1 MKNLLLTTILSLAF
15 FSAAF
20 AGDGKIKIM
29 TSSAVSISTT
39 EYMAEFILSSK
50 FNLEDKNVDMVFA
63 SNINMIQIFDT
74 EGDIISII
82 PIGSDELRMG
92 LSLFDKGSYK
102 LGFLIEGEADIQ
114 YADISV
120 K

>member
-1 MKNLLLTTILSLAF
+1 MKNLFLTITLSLFF
-15 FSAAF
+15 FSAVT
-20 AGDGKIKIM
+20 AGDGKVEVM
-29 TSSAVSISTT
+29 SSSAVSITVT
-39 EYMAEFILSSK
+39 ENMADFIISSK
-50 FNLEDKNVDMVFA
+50 FNLEDENVDMVFA

-74 EGDIISII
+74 EGKMISII

-92 LSLFDKGSYK
+92 LSLFDKGNYK

>member
-1 MKNLLLTTILSLAF
+1 MKNLLLTSVLSFVL

-20 AGDGKIKIM
+20 AGDGKIEVM
-29 TSSAVSISTT
+29 SSSAVSMSTS
-39 EYMAEFILSSK
+39 EYMADFIISSK

-63 SNINMIQIFDT
+63 SNINMIQIFDM
-74 EGDIISII
+74 EGEIISII

-92 LSLFDKGSYK
+92 LSLFDKGNYR
-102 LGFLIEGEADIQ
+102 LGFLIDGEADIQ

>member
-1 MKNLLLTTILSLAF
+1 MKNFLLTTILSFVF
-15 FSAAF
+15 FSAAL

-29 TSSAVSISTT
+29 SSTAVSISTT
-39 EYMAEFILSSK
+39 EFKADFILSSK

-63 SNINMIQIFDT
+63 SNISMIQVFDAQ
-74 EGDIISII
+74 GAIVSII

-92 LSLFDKGSYK
+92 LSLFDKGNYK
-102 LGFLIEGEADIQ
+102 LGFIIEGEADIQ

>member
-1 MKNLLLTTILSLAF
+1 MKNLLLTLNLSLVF

-20 AGDGKIKIM
+20 AGDGKIKVM
-29 TSSAVSISTT
+29 TNSEINLLTT
-39 EYMAEFILSSK
+39 EYMVDFIISSK
-50 FNLEDKNVDMVFA
+50 FNLEDKNVDMVFS
-63 SNINMIQIFDT
+63 SNINMIQIFDN
-74 EGDIISII
+74 EGEIVSII

-92 LSLFDKGSYK
+92 LSLFDKGNYK